1 MRRVISF
8 EFESENPVP
17 AEAFRLLVAGFL
29 IEEVG
34 VLQDSIVVTSSD
46 DRQHAALALPVP
58 EPQSYN

>member
-8 EFESENPVP
+8 EFESETPVP

-34 VLQDSIVVTSSD
+34 VLRDSIVVTSSD
-46 DRQHAALALPVP
+46 DRRDMALALPAP
-58 EPQSYN
+58 EQHSYN